1 VRSPWEDSAMR
12 AYASL
17 LMCFF
22 GVALMFGAKP
32 PLEVVPSVDWHRYQG
47 KWYEIARFPNRFE
60 KDCVSDVIA
69 EYSLKPGSTV
79 EVVNTCKKANG
90 EMKRSVGVS
99 KPLDKDPTTPKLK
112 VSFFWP
118 LYGDYWIL
126 ELDSEVRW
134 ALVASR
140 SANICGYSA
149 GLLPWTNRFTRAW
162 LPAPK
167 QKASTPANWSS
178 QNKAFNESYARGW
191 KFIDA
196 EFMQ

>member
-1 VRSPWEDSAMR
+1 
-12 AYASL
+12 
-17 LMCFF
+17 
-22 GVALMFGAKP
+22 MFGAKP

-60 KDCVSDVIA
+60 KECVSDVVA

-90 EMKRSVGVS
+90 DMKRSVDVS

-134 ALVASR
+134 ALVGEPEREYLWVLSRTPTLDESIYKSLAASAR
-140 SANICGYSA
+140 AKGFDA
-149 GLLPWTNRFTRAW
+149 GKLVVT
-162 LPAPK
+162 K
-167 QKASTPANWSS
+167 QN
-178 QNKAFNESYARGW
+178 F
-191 KFIDA
+191 
-196 EFMQ
+196 